1 MTTTEIP
8 LAFLDRLLDGT
19 MQRSGGGVLNRFG
32 QRSAPASA
40 LIERIASQA
49 MRGQLSATV
58 DRVVDQAMDRLD
70 RATGRERKRSHSVLL
85 FGAGFAT
92 GIAAVTVVAWRSR
105 LRRRFSAQLR
115 EDVAIHEERV
125 AGLDD
130 TELAH
135 KVQSIVFRDPSLPKG
150 KVSIN
155 AEKGKVFLR
164 GQVDAPDTI
173 VRIERSVRDVEGV
186 EAVENLLHVPGT
198 PAPHPQGG
206 ALIETE
212 GR

>member
-1 MTTTEIP
+1 
-8 LAFLDRLLDGT
+8 
-19 MQRSGGGVLNRFG
+19 V
-32 QRSAPASA
+32 SA
-40 LIERIASQA
+40 
-49 MRGQLSATV
+49 
-58 DRVVDQAMDRLD
+58 
-70 RATGRERKRSHSVLL
+70 
-85 FGAGFAT
+85 
-92 GIAAVTVVAWRSR
+92 VAWRSR
-105 LRRRFSAQLR
+105 LRRRLSAQLR
-115 EDVAIHEERV
+115 EDFAIHEERV

-150 KVSIN
+150 KISIN
-155 AEKGKVFLR
+155 AENGKVFLR

-198 PAPHPQGG
+198 AAPHAQGG
-206 ALIETE
+206 ALIETD

>member
-1 MTTTEIP
+1 MTTSDIP
-8 LAFLDRLLDGT
+8 LAFLDRFLDSKGPA
-19 MQRSGGGVLNRFG
+19 QRI
-32 QRSAPASA
+32 PA
-40 LIERIASQA
+40 I
-49 MRGQLSATV
+49 
-58 DRVVDQAMDRLD
+58 DRLVSQTVAKQVTGTIENLVGD
-70 RATGRERKRSHSVLL
+70 AIDRFERATGRKRKRSTHPALL
-85 FGAGFAT
+85 FGAGVAT
-92 GIAAVTVVAWRSR
+92 GIAVVTAVAWRSR
-105 LRRRFSAQLR
+105 IRRRVSAQLR
-115 EDVAIHEERV
+115 EDFAIHEERL

-135 KVQSIVFRDPSLPKG
+135 KVQSIVFRDQSLPKG

-155 AEKGKVFLR
+155 AENGKVFLR